1 MSDLIIRPALTS
13 DLPIILSLMDGGAA
27 VPSQHVPSDPS
38 NSAYLKAFKSIEAD
52 TNNTL
57 IVGEIDGEV
66 VCTTQLTFIPGIS
79 RKGAWRAMCE
89 SVHVRADQRGKGTGG
104 KLMQWVIEQSRE
116 RGCNIIQL
124 TSDKRRHDAHRFYEK
139 LGFNRSHEGFKLFL

>member
-1 MSDLIIRPALTS
+1 MSDLIIRPAQAS
-13 DLPIILSLMDGGAA
+13 DLPIILSLIDGGAA
-27 VPSQHVPSDPS
+27 APSQLTPSDPS
-38 NSAYLKAFKSIEAD
+38 DPEYLRAFKSIETDA
-52 TNNTL
+52 NNTL
-57 IVGEIDGEV
+57 VVGEIDGEV

-104 KLMQWVIEQSRE
+104 KLMRWAIAQSRE

-124 TSDKRRHDAHRFYEK
+124 TSDKRRSNAHRFYEN
-139 LGFNRSHEGFKLFL
+139 LGFTRSHEGFKLFL